1 MRDKRVLGGQ
11 IMIEQ
16 EQPAQTADL
25 QDRSVADL
33 VRQVTELVPQL
44 VRAEL
49 ALAKAELTEKG
60 KRAGFGAGLFGG
72 GGALAFYGLG
82 ALVAA
87 AALGLAEVLPGWL
100 ATLVVAVLLFLMA
113 GVLALVARSQ
123 VRRAVPP
130 VPEQAV
136 QSARLD
142 VEAVK
147 ESARR

>member
-1 MRDKRVLGGQ
+1 
-11 IMIEQ
+11 MIEQ
-16 EQPAQTADL
+16 EQPTQTADL
-25 QDRSVADL
+25 QDQSVADL

-44 VRAEL
+44 VREEL

-60 KRAGFGAGLFGG
+60 KRAIFGAGLLGA
-72 GGALAFYGLG
+72 GGALGFYGLG
-82 ALVAA
+82 ALIAA

-100 ATLVVAVLLFLMA
+100 AALVVAVFLLSVA
-113 GVLALVARSQ
+113 GLLTLVARSQ

-136 QSARLD
+136 QSTRLD

>member
-1 MRDKRVLGGQ
+1 
-11 IMIEQ
+11 MIEQ
-16 EQPAQTADL
+16 EHPAQEADL
-25 QDRSVADL
+25 QDQSVADL
-33 VRQVTELVPQL
+33 VRQLTELVPQL

-49 ALAKAELTEKG
+49 ALAKAELTDKG
-60 KRAGFGAGLFGG
+60 KRAGLAAGLLGG

-82 ALVAA
+82 ALIAA
-87 AALGLAEVLPGWL
+87 VALGLAEMLPGWL
-100 ATLVVAVLLFLMA
+100 AALVVAVVLLLVA
-113 GVLALVARSQ
+113 GLLALVARSQ

-142 VEAVK
+142 VEAVR